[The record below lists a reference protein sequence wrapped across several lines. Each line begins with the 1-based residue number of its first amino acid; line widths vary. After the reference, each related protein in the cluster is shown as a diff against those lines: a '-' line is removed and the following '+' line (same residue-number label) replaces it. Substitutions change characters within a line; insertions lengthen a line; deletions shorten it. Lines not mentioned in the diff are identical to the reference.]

1 MKNERERERKREG
14 ERKKNE
20 ERKRELNKRVCA
32 RFCFFQFWAFF
43 FLFGCRGNEEA
54 SEALPPRTTLPFSLF
69 PHPQQQQ
76 QLAASHNNAR
86 TLTTFAAKL
95 IL

>member
-20 ERKRELNKRVCA
+20 ERKRDLNKRVCA

-43 FLFGCRGNEEA
+43 FFSFRLPRKRRG
-54 SEALPPRTTLPFSLF
+54 L
-69 PHPQQQQ
+69 
-76 QLAASHNNAR
+76 
-86 TLTTFAAKL
+86 
-95 IL
+95 